1 MIEYLKCLFSQDVAG
16 IKVGVAGRVNSWMAK
31 PAEAEKTAAP
41 EPAAAASP
49 AAAKPA
55 VRPDKSLS

>member
-1 MIEYLKCLFSQDVAG
+1 MSICLFSQDVAG
-16 IKVGVAGRVNSWMAK
+16 IKGGVAGRVNSWMAK

-41 EPAAAASP
+41 AAAAASP

-55 VRPDKSLS
+55 VRPDKSQS